1 MTQQPDLPWIS
12 GFWRRIVALIVDSI
26 LLALGGFALGLVLE
40 PVFIQMGGWSVFIG
54 FFISLGYFGVMN
66 SRYADGQTLG
76 KKLLGIRVVDGNNQ
90 VISLGRSLLRY
101 CVYGIPF
108 ALQIDFLPVDEGFFW
123 LMYPIGALLV
133 GGSFSILYLY
143 LFNRRTRQSLHDLV
157 VGTYVVYAGAKQEE
171 VRKVWTPH
179 LVIVAL
185 WFILGGISPSF
196 INILFSYG
204 EFEQM
209 LATRTLL
216 LQEPGVN
223 TVGIMASSTSYYADP
238 ADQGNTSQKSVDLAV
253 YIDSNR
259 VNEMEY
265 AREIA
270 EKVLVHYPEAMDK
283 DVISVDLYYGYDIG
297 IWSSWDVGSYEFN
310 PSGL

>member
-90 VISLGRSLLRY
+90 TISLGRSLLRY

-157 VGTYVVYAGAKQEE
+157 VGTYVVYAGAQQEE
-171 VRKVWTPH
+171 VREVWKPH

-185 WFILGGISPSF
+185 LFIIGCISPRAIF
-196 INILFSYG
+196 IVF
-204 EFEQM
+204 
-209 LATRTLL
+209 
-216 LQEPGVN
+216 PP
-223 TVGIMASSTSYYADP
+223 AS
-238 ADQGNTSQKSVDLAV
+238 L
-253 YIDSNR
+253 NR
-259 VNEMEY
+259 C
-265 AREIA
+265 
-270 EKVLVHYPEAMDK
+270 
-283 DVISVDLYYGYDIG
+283 
-297 IWSSWDVGSYEFN
+297 
-310 PSGL
+310 

>member
-12 GFWRRIVALIVDSI
+12 GYWRRIVALIVDSI

-76 KKLLGIRVVDGNNQ
+76 KKLLGIRVIDGNNQ

-310 PSGL
+310 PTGL

>member
-26 LLALGGFALGLVLE
+26 LLALGGFVLGVVLE
-40 PVFIQMGGWSVFIG
+40 SAFIEMGGWSLLVG

-76 KKLLGIRVVDGNNQ
+76 KRLLGIRVVDGNNQ
-90 VISLGRSLLRY
+90 TISLGRSLLRY

-108 ALQIDFLPVDEGFFW
+108 ALQIDFLPVGEEFFW

-157 VGTYVVYAGAKQEE
+157 VGTYVVYAGAQQEE

-185 WFILGGISPSF
+185 FFILGGISPSF
-196 INILFSYG
+196 INILFSSG
-204 EFEQM
+204 EFAQM
-209 LATRTLL
+209 LATRAALM
-216 LQEPGVN
+216 QEPGVN

-238 ADQGNTSQKSVDLAV
+238 AEQGNTSQKSVDLAV

-259 VNEMEY
+259 VEDMEY
-265 AREIA
+265 ARELA
-270 EKVLVHYPEAMDK
+270 EKVLVHYPDAMDK

-297 IWSSWDVGSYEFN
+297 IWSSWEVGSYELN

>member
-26 LLALGGFALGLVLE
+26 LLALGGFALGVVLE
-40 PVFIQMGGWSVFIG
+40 SVFIQMGSWSVFTG

-66 SRYADGQTLG
+66 SRYAEGQTLG

-90 VISLGRSLLRY
+90 TISLGRSLLRY
-101 CVYGIPF
+101 CVYGIPV
-108 ALQIDFLPVDEGFFW
+108 ALQVDFLPADGSFFW
-123 LMYPIGALLV
+123 VLYPIGALII

-143 LFNRRTRQSLHDLV
+143 VFNRRTRQSLHDLV
-157 VGTYVVYAGAKQEE
+157 VGTYVVYAGAQQEE
-171 VRKVWTPH
+171 VREVWKPH

-185 WFILGGISPSF
+185 LFIVGFISPRAIF
-196 INILFSYG
+196 IVFSSG

-209 LATRTLL
+209 LATRAALM
-216 LQEPGVN
+216 QEPGVN
-223 TVGIMASSTSYYADP
+223 TVGIMDSSTSYYAEP
-238 ADQGNTSQKSVDLAV
+238 SDQGNTSQKSVDLAV
-253 YIDSNR
+253 YIDSNC
-259 VNEMEY
+259 VDDMEY
-265 AREIA
+265 ARELA
-270 EKVLVHYPEAMDK
+270 EKVLVHYPDAMDK
-283 DVISVDLYYGYDIG
+283 DVIAVDLYYGYDIG

>member
-26 LLALGGFALGLVLE
+26 LLALGGFALGVVLE
-40 PVFIQMGGWSVFIG
+40 SVFIQMGSWSVFIG

-66 SRYADGQTLG
+66 SRYAEGQTLG
-76 KKLLGIRVVDGNNQ
+76 KRLLGIRVVDGNNQ
-90 VISLGRSLLRY
+90 TISLGRSLLRY
-101 CVYGIPF
+101 CVYGIPI
-108 ALQIDFLPVDEGFFW
+108 ALQIDFLPADGSDFW
-123 LMYPIGALLV
+123 LLYPIGALLI

-143 LFNRRTRQSLHDLV
+143 VFNRRTRQSLHDLV
-157 VGTYVVYAGAKQEE
+157 VGTYVVYAGAQQEE
-171 VRKVWTPH
+171 VREVWKPH

-185 WFILGGISPSF
+185 LFIIGFISPRAIF
-196 INILFSYG
+196 IVFSSG

-209 LATRTLL
+209 LATRAALM
-216 LQEPGVN
+216 QEPGVN
-223 TVGIMASSTSYYADP
+223 TVGIMDSSTSYYAEP
-238 ADQGNTSQKSVDLAV
+238 SDQGNTSQKSVDLEV

-259 VNEMEY
+259 VDDMEY
-265 AREIA
+265 ARELA
-270 EKVLVHYPEAMDK
+270 EKVLVHYPDAMDK

>member
-26 LLALGGFALGLVLE
+26 LLALGGFALGVVLE
-40 PVFIQMGGWSVFIG
+40 SVFIQMGSWSVFTG

-66 SRYADGQTLG
+66 SRYAEGQTLG

-108 ALQIDFLPVDEGFFW
+108 ALQIDFLPEDEGFFW

-253 YIDSNR
+253 YIDSNC
-259 VNEMEY
+259 VDDMEY
-265 AREIA
+265 ARELA
-270 EKVLVHYPEAMDK
+270 EKVLVHYPDAMDK
-283 DVISVDLYYGYDIG
+283 DVIAVDLYYGYDIG

>member
-12 GFWRRIVALIVDSI
+12 GFWRRIVALIVDTIVLS
-26 LLALGGFALGLVLE
+26 LGGFALGLVLE
-40 PVFIQMGGWSVFIG
+40 SVFIQLGSWSLLIG

-66 SRYADGQTLG
+66 SRLAEGQTLG

-90 VISLGRSLLRY
+90 TISLGRSLLRY

-143 LFNRRTRQSLHDLV
+143 IFNRRTRQSLHDLV
-157 VGTYVVYAGAKQEE
+157 VGSYVVYACAPQEE
-171 VRKVWTPH
+171 VREVWKPH

-185 WFILGGISPSF
+185 FFVLGGISPSF

-209 LATRTLL
+209 LATRAVL

-223 TVGIMASSTSYYADP
+223 TVGIMASSTSYYADSGEQ
-238 ADQGNTSQKSVDLAV
+238 DNTSHKSVDLAV

-259 VNEMEY
+259 VSDMEY
-265 AREIA
+265 ARELA
-270 EKVLVHYPEAMDK
+270 AKVLANYPDARGK

-297 IWSSWDVGSYEFN
+297 IWSSWDIGSYEFN

>member
-26 LLALGGFALGLVLE
+26 LLALGGFALGVVLE
-40 PVFIQMGGWSVFIG
+40 SVFIQMGSWSVFTG

-66 SRYADGQTLG
+66 SRYAEGQTLG

-90 VISLGRSLLRY
+90 TISLGRSLLRY
-101 CVYGIPF
+101 CVYGIPV
-108 ALQIDFLPVDEGFFW
+108 ALQVDFLPADGSFFW
-123 LMYPIGALLV
+123 VLYPIGALII

-143 LFNRRTRQSLHDLV
+143 VFNRRTRQSLHDLV
-157 VGTYVVYAGAKQEE
+157 VGTYVVYAGAQQEE
-171 VRKVWTPH
+171 VREVWKPH

-185 WFILGGISPSF
+185 LFIIGFISPGF
-196 INILFSYG
+196 IFIVFSSG

-209 LATRTLL
+209 LATRAALML
-216 LQEPGVN
+216 EPGVN
-223 TVGIMASSTSYYADP
+223 TVGIMNSSTSYYAEP
-238 ADQGNTSQKSVDLAV
+238 TDQGNTSQKSVDLEV

-259 VNEMEY
+259 VDDMEY
-265 AREIA
+265 ARELA
-270 EKVLVHYPEAMDK
+270 EKVLVHYPDAMDK

>member
-26 LLALGGFALGLVLE
+26 LLALGGFALGVVLE
-40 PVFIQMGGWSVFIG
+40 SVFIQMGSWSVYTG

-90 VISLGRSLLRY
+90 TISLGRSLLRY
-101 CVYGIPF
+101 CVYGIPV
-108 ALQIDFLPVDEGFFW
+108 ALQIDFLPADGSYFW
-123 LMYPIGALLV
+123 VLYPIGALII

-143 LFNRRTRQSLHDLV
+143 VFNRRTRQSLHDLV
-157 VGTYVVYAGAKQEE
+157 VGTYVVYAGAQQEE
-171 VRKVWTPH
+171 VREVWKPH

-185 WFILGGISPSF
+185 LFIVGFISPRF
-196 INILFSYG
+196 IFIVFSYS

-209 LATRTLL
+209 LATRAALM
-216 LQEPGVN
+216 QEPGVN
-223 TVGIMASSTSYYADP
+223 TVGIMDSSTSYYGEP
-238 ADQGNTSQKSVDLAV
+238 TGQGNTLQNSVDLAV

-259 VNEMEY
+259 VDDMEY
-265 AREIA
+265 ARELA
-270 EKVLVHYPEAMDK
+270 EKVLVHYPDAMDK